1 VLCYFVLLPKIK
13 TTNRINDEI
22 KKENDKAIEAYEVL

>member
-1 VLCYFVLLPKIK
+1 LLPKIK
-13 TTNRINDEI
+13 TINRINDEI